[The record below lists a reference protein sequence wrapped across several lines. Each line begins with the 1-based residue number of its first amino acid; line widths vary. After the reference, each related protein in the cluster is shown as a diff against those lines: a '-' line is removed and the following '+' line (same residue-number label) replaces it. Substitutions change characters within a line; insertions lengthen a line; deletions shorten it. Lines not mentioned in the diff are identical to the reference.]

1 MSRPH
6 RAETVRSAN
15 VNGRYN
21 RSMPMSIHSSREA
34 FDALFREFIER
45 GIRYCFPGVDLQ
57 RSASDANAGGH
68 PSVTARPDGAM
79 DLTWLGTAWRI
90 DRDGRVLTANETK
103 LLRSITRVLS
113 LRYQMLIEA
122 SVAAERIGMFRGLPE
137 DRFVSAYLDPAP
149 YAQDSPLVLDRVAEA
164 IDVLRVSSSSTYE
177 NRRIHTGVLLFGRMP
192 DPCHE
197 APPLPEGAL
206 SYAQDL
212 TTTRTFYSLCDG
224 LRTLALVDASGR
236 MVELVDVAEW
246 AAPFSHMDLPV
257 PCALRFR
264 AHCRATLCGGHVC
277 LVLTP
282 NGEIKAFADG
292 TQVFNFLDGR
302 WRLSDTAEKYE
313 AWAQAMAG
321 TVLAERLFTTALN
334 LAERRQGG
342 LFVVLDDRQAADRLV
357 PPGDRIG
364 LREPASVVSTATRSK
379 DQFHYLLRETSILDL
394 TPTVLESIARIDGAI
409 VLDRTASLLA
419 FGAILRHQLEPDLD
433 ENAVEGGRTSA
444 AIAASRYGHVLKVS
458 EDGLVSYYSGGGCVW
473 EL

>member
-1 MSRPH
+1 M
-6 RAETVRSAN
+6 T
-15 VNGRYN
+15 
-21 RSMPMSIHSSREA
+21 IHSTRGA
-34 FDALFREFIER
+34 FDALYRELLER

-57 RSASDANAGGH
+57 RSASDATPVAQL
-68 PSVTARPDGAM
+68 SVTPRADGAV
-79 DLTWLGTAWRI
+79 DLTWLGVAWRM
-90 DRDGRVLTANETK
+90 DRGGRELTANETK
-103 LLRSITRVLS
+103 LLRSIARVLS
-113 LRYQMLIEA
+113 LRYQMLVDSA
-122 SVAAERIGMFRGLPE
+122 VAAERIDLFRGLPE

-149 YAQDSPLVLDRVAEA
+149 YSQGSPLMLDRVAEA
-164 IDVLRVSSSSTYE
+164 IDVLRISSTSTYE
-177 NRRIHTGVLLFGRMP
+177 NRRINTGVLLFGRML

-197 APPLPEGAL
+197 EPPLPEGAL

-224 LRTLALVDASGR
+224 MRTLALVDAAGR

-246 AAPFSHMDLPV
+246 AAPFSDMDLPV

-302 WRLSDTAEKYE
+302 WRLSDTAEKY
-313 AWAQAMAG
+313 ATWAQAMAG
-321 TVLAERLFTTALN
+321 TALAERLFTTALN
-334 LAERRQGG
+334 LAERRRGG
-342 LFVVLDDRQAADRLV
+342 LFVVLDDGQAADRLV
-357 PPGDRIG
+357 PPSDRIDLPRQVSPG
-364 LREPASVVSTATRSK
+364 ATPARSK
-379 DQFHYLLRETSILDL
+379 DQFHYLLRGTSLLDL

-409 VLDRTASLLA
+409 VLDRTAGLLA
-419 FGAILRHQLEPDLD
+419 FGAILRHQLEPGLG

-458 EDGLVSYYSGGGCVW
+458 EDGLVSHYSGGRCVW

>member
-1 MSRPH
+1 
-6 RAETVRSAN
+6 
-15 VNGRYN
+15 
-21 RSMPMSIHSSREA
+21 MPIHSPRGA
-34 FDALFREFIER
+34 FDALYREFLER
-45 GIRYCFPGVDLQ
+45 GIRYFFSGVDLQ
-57 RSASDANAGGH
+57 RSASDATPVAQL
-68 PSVTARPDGAM
+68 SVTPRSDGAV
-79 DLTWLGTAWRI
+79 DLTWLGIAWRM
-90 DRDGRVLTANETK
+90 DRDGRELTANETK
-103 LLRSITRVLS
+103 LLRSIARVLS
-113 LRYQMLIEA
+113 LRYEMLVDSA
-122 SVAAERIGMFRGLPE
+122 VAAARIDLFRGLPE

-149 YAQDSPLVLDRVAEA
+149 YAQGSPLMLDRVAEA
-164 IDVLRVSSSSTYE
+164 IDVLRISSTSTYE
-177 NRRIHTGVLLFGRMP
+177 NRRINTGVLLFGRML

-197 APPLPEGAL
+197 EPPLPEGAL

-212 TTTRTFYSLCDG
+212 TTTRTFYRLCDG
-224 LRTLALVDASGR
+224 MRTLALVDASGR

-246 AAPFSHMDLPV
+246 AAPFSDMDLPV

-321 TVLAERLFTTALN
+321 TALAERLFTTALN
-334 LAERRQGG
+334 LAERRRGG
-342 LFVVLDDRQAADRLV
+342 LFVVLDDGQAADRLV
-357 PPGDRIG
+357 PPNDRVD
-364 LREPASVVSTATRSK
+364 LQHPVSLVSTPARSK
-379 DQFHYLLRETSILDL
+379 NQFHYLLRGTSILDL

-419 FGAILRHQLEPDLD
+419 FGAILRHQLEPALG

-458 EDGLVSYYSGGGCVW
+458 EDGLVSYYSGGRCVW

>member
-1 MSRPH
+1 
-6 RAETVRSAN
+6 
-15 VNGRYN
+15 
-21 RSMPMSIHSSREA
+21 MSIHSHPGA
-34 FDALFREFIER
+34 FESLYREFIER

-57 RSASDANAGGH
+57 RSASGTNPVAQL
-68 PSVTARPDGAM
+68 SVTERPDGAIEI
-79 DLTWLGTAWRI
+79 TWFDSTWRI
-90 DRDGRVLTANETK
+90 DRAGREFTANEIK
-103 LLRSITRVLS
+103 LLRSIARVLS
-113 LRYQMLIEA
+113 LRYRMLID
-122 SVAAERIGMFRGLPE
+122 SDMAAERIAMFRGLPE

-149 YAQDSPLVLDRVAEA
+149 YAQGSTIVLDRVAEA
-164 IDVLRVSSSSTYE
+164 IDVLRISSSSTYE
-177 NRRIHTGVLLFGRMP
+177 NRRINTGVLLFGHVP

-197 APPLPEGAL
+197 PPPRPEGAL
-206 SYAQDL
+206 PYAQDL
-212 TTTRTFYSLCDG
+212 TTARTFYSLCDG

-246 AAPFSHMDLPV
+246 AAPFSGMDLPV

-302 WRLSDTAEKYE
+302 WRLSDTGEKYA
-313 AWAQAMAG
+313 AWAHAMEG

-342 LFVVLDDRQAADRLV
+342 LFVVLDDGQAADRLV
-357 PPGDRIG
+357 PPGDRID
-364 LREPASVVSTATRSK
+364 LRHPVPLASTGTRSK
-379 DQFHYLLRETSILDL
+379 DQFHYLLRGTSVRDL

-409 VLDRTASLLA
+409 VLDRTASVLA
-419 FGAILRHQLEPDLD
+419 FGAILRHQLEPGLD

-458 EDGLVSYYSGGGCVW
+458 EDGLVSYYSGGRCIW

>member
-1 MSRPH
+1 MITP
-6 RAETVRSAN
+6 RSA
-15 VNGRYN
+15 YN
-21 RSMPMSIHSSREA
+21 SAAAMSVHSPRGA
-34 FDALFREFIER
+34 FESLYREFIER
-45 GIRYCFPGVDLQ
+45 GIRYCFPGVDVQ
-57 RSASDANAGGH
+57 RSASDANTVAQL
-68 PSVTARPDGAM
+68 SVTPRPDGAI
-79 DLTWLGTAWRI
+79 DLAGFGAAWRI
-90 DRDGRVLTANETK
+90 VRDGREFTEHETK
-103 LLRSITRVLS
+103 LLRSIARVLS
-113 LRYQMLIEA
+113 LRYQTLIDPD
-122 SVAAERIGMFRGLPE
+122 VAAERIAMFGGLPE

-149 YAQDSPLVLDRVAEA
+149 YAQGSTVMVDRVAAA
-164 IDVLRVSSSSTYE
+164 IDVLRISSTSTYE
-177 NRRIHTGVLLFGRMP
+177 NRRINTGVLLFGHMP

-197 APPLPEGAL
+197 APPRPAGAL
-206 SYAQDL
+206 IYAQDL

-246 AAPFSHMDLPV
+246 AAPFSDMDLPV
-257 PCALRFR
+257 PCAMRFR

-302 WRLSDTAEKYE
+302 WRLSDTAEKYT
-313 AWAQAMAG
+313 AWAQAMSG

-342 LFVVLDDRQAADRLV
+342 LFVVLDDGQAANRLV
-357 PPGDRIG
+357 PPGDRID
-364 LREPASVVSTATRSK
+364 LRPQASPASTTTRSK
-379 DQFHYLLRETSILDL
+379 DRFHYLLRGTSVLDL

-409 VLDRTASLLA
+409 VLDRTANVLA
-419 FGAILRHQLEPDLD
+419 FGAILRHQLEPGLD
-433 ENAVEGGRTSA
+433 EHAVEGGRTSA

-458 EDGLVSYYSGGGCVW
+458 EDGLVSYYSGGRCVW